1 MWIIWFEM
9 EAQKDEHV
17 VKDQNGEQDSWQR
30 QYLCRQKLEEQDGA
44 NPNVIYLNWRI
55 PKKSLYL
62 PAIYITATEWI
73 WKKEWRK
80 FVLYFKKES

>member
-17 VKDQNGEQDSWQR
+17 VKDQNGEQDSRQR

-44 NPNVIYLNWRI
+44 NPNVIYLN
-55 PKKSLYL
+55 
-62 PAIYITATEWI
+62 
-73 WKKEWRK
+73 
-80 FVLYFKKES
+80 